1 MARAG
6 APGPVNAIGVANIA
20 PALMAY
26 GTPEQQQ
33 RFLRPML
40 RGDEIWSQG
49 MSEPEAGSDLASL
62 RCSAV
67 VDGDD
72 FVVNGQKT
80 WNSNGDKA
88 DWCQLYV
95 RTNTEVPKHQGI
107 TCLLLDMRTPG
118 VEARPIRTMAGDA
131 SFSELFLTDVRIPR
145 TALLGEVDDGWGVAT
160 RTLSNERAG
169 VASLYLMS
177 RNKLDRLLD
186 VARRIGTDGTRPIDQ
201 PVARDALMA
210 RYIDTRNLEFLAKR
224 SLGAALS
231 GRAPGAEGS
240 VIKLAWSRSDQAL
253 ARTAVD
259 VLGLDALTGPWATNL
274 LSSCSLSI
282 AGGTTEVNKNI
293 LGERVL
299 GLPKE
304 PSPARD

>member
-1 MARAG
+1 
-6 APGPVNAIGVANIA
+6 
-20 PALMAY
+20 
-26 GTPEQQQ
+26 
-33 RFLRPML
+33 
-40 RGDEIWSQG
+40 
-49 MSEPEAGSDLASL
+49 
-62 RCSAV
+62 V

-186 VARRIGTDGTRPIDQ
+186 AARRIGTDGTRPIDQ